1 MLFRSQV
8 NQPYSYKIK
17 VDSTRLKAAIGV
29 QGGYRYTTKDDDEVG
44 FYMSMSWQ
52 GPAYRHYY
60 NLSYTKAIPGVQ
72 GGAAVGLGLGY
83 RYNDAIVPD
92 VELRYQKMLLA
103 ILYDVNISTINAA
116 GIARN
121 GVELAIR
128 IDF

>member
-1 MLFRSQV
+1 MQV

-17 VDSTRLKAAIGV
+17 ADSTRLKMGLGV
-29 QGGYRYTTKDDDEVG
+29 QGGYRFTTKTDDEVG
-44 FYMSMSWQ
+44 FYVAMNWQ

-60 NLSYTKAIPGVQ
+60 NLSYVKAIPGVQ

-83 RYNDAIVPD
+83 RYNDALVPD
-92 VELRYQKMLLA
+92 VELRYQKMSLA
-103 ILYDVNISTINAA
+103 ILYDINISTISAA

-121 GVELAIR
+121 GVELALR